1 MSTLRTLDDH
11 RTGAVACPV
20 RGSLA
25 PIEVC
30 ASCQWL
36 LDVHGVDDAATVR
49 CAPPPIA
56 RLFAG
61 EPEVVA

>member
-11 RTGAVACPV
+11 RTGAVPCPV
-20 RGSLA
+20 RGTLV

-36 LDVHGVDDAATVR
+36 LDVQGDDVATVR
-49 CAPPPIA
+49 CAPPPTA
-56 RLFAG
+56 RLLAVEQELVAG
-61 EPEVVA
+61 